1 MKTVEAT
8 AAAAPAVLDDLRAER
23 RRLCRAVSALHARGW
38 CPGTGGNLSL
48 NLGGDPPRLLITPSG
63 LDKGRLEPDD
73 LVLYGGASPK
83 AAAGRHRPSAE
94 ALLHLAIARETS
106 AAAVFHTHSVAATLL
121 SEHFEAAGGFTL
133 RGYEMLKGL
142 SGVASHEAEVRVPI
156 LANSQ
161 DMSALGRRVERLLAE
176 RPGLHGFLLAGHGL
190 YTWGASVEEAQ
201 RHVEVL
207 EFLMECAA
215 RRTPFSPFG
224 GT

>member
-1 MKTVEAT
+1 MEAT
-8 AAAAPAVLDDLRAER
+8 AGTAPAALDGLHAER

-38 CPGTGGNLSL
+38 CPGTGGNFSL
-48 NLGGDPPRLLITPSG
+48 NLGGDPTRLLITPSG
-63 LDKGRLEPDD
+63 LDKGRLEPED
-73 LVLYGGASPK
+73 LVLFGGDGSADP
-83 AAAGRHRPSAE
+83 AAGRRRPSAE
-94 ALLHLAIARETS
+94 ALLHLAIARETG

-121 SEHFEAAGGFTL
+121 GEHFEAAGGFTL

-142 SGVASHEAEVRVPI
+142 SGVASHEAEVQVLI

-161 DMSALGRRVERLLAE
+161 DMPALGRRVERLLAE

-190 YTWGASVEEAQ
+190 YTWGTSVEEAQ

-215 RRTPFSPFG
+215 RRTPFSLFD